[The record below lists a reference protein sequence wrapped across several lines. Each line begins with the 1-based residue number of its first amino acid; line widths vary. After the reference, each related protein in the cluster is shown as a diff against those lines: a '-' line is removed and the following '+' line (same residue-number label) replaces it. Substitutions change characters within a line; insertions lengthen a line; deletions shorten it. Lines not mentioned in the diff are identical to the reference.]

1 MSSSDRRKDLRLAIQ
16 FATQN
21 LKYWKLDES
30 VQEFY
35 QAWLQRLETADEP
48 CDHLTP
54 PREGETPRGPE
65 QQLRYRAF
73 LDHELERH
81 VQQGR
86 LAEHLVADL
95 QQENRRIQRELQA
108 EVPQEGGPQEDE
120 PFAEVHSAPEEEPS
134 AARGEV
140 SSPTI
145 AARLLEAILDPRS
158 LQYLM
163 MLGSALLVLGLV
175 IWLATQGFFDDPL
188 VIAICAAGVNLAV
201 LAGGAYLL
209 RWTRFETAGRGLT
222 LLACLVMP
230 LHLWFYDAQGL
241 IVLDEGGHLWI
252 PALVI
257 AGLYAICAVLIRDS
271 LFAYAM
277 VGGIT
282 LTGLMILGDQSVAR
296 FWEGAAVSTLLMAIG
311 AVAIHVERAF
321 VPGDGPLN
329 REDFGKAFYRA
340 GHCVLLGSLV
350 VLVSWAVSSWT
361 YGGMLADVWGA
372 WRGGSLPFAEP
383 SLATSQQLKTLALGL
398 SLVATYLYGYSYF
411 VVSRRS
417 VLIVA
422 AIATFL
428 WAEVMF
434 VDLLPVPLSEALIM
448 MVMAVTAIV
457 FQAFAWGV
465 RGRTEDREFPSAHD
479 SLARMMQTF
488 ACLFLLVPIVVG
500 VVGYLRASFAIF
512 PAYEITPLF
521 ATALGVTVLA
531 SGLGFWQTQDR
542 QRVLG
547 VMYAGFSATALL
559 LASFSGLAL
568 LTWESWD
575 LAGPLLMII
584 PLGYLSLATRFDK
597 QGRNSFQ
604 WAAVCGTSLLTTAVV
619 ASAYGISIRRIEPI
633 SGQASE
639 LMLSVFLLEVC
650 VFYVAYAALTKR
662 WFASFMALLA
672 GSAAVVQLEHYLGTS
687 YELGLF
693 TFGVIGLVVV
703 LVDRVLGLTRS
714 EADPKQSTLGVSG
727 QVLLSVAGTGSVL
740 LALNRLMMQGF
751 HGGTLVLLL
760 GMIATSLVAAVVVL
774 PRGAYRWYVT
784 LAAIQ
789 GCAALLLVAF
799 GLSLE
804 PWQKAEIL
812 LAAFGAVVLIVSHV
826 GWAQEGER
834 QEDWVSL
841 GMVVGSLLLA
851 IPMVTGLLG
860 QRFDFYHE
868 TTPWRLVH
876 EIGAFAVGLS
886 LLGTGILFRLRSTT
900 IVGAIAT
907 LLYVSTLVVY
917 IRLPEQLQGVAVYM
931 MIGGGVF
938 FVVSMLLSIFRDYLL
953 AMPERF
959 RHRRGLFRV
968 LTWR

>member
-1 MSSSDRRKDLRLAIQ
+1 LAIQ
-16 FATQN
+16 FAMQN
-21 LKYWKLDES
+21 LKYWKLEES

-35 QAWLQRLETADEP
+35 EAWLRRLETADEP
-48 CDHLTP
+48 CEHLTP
-54 PREGETPRGPE
+54 PRQDEIPRGPQ
-65 QQLRYRAF
+65 QQLRYRVF

-95 QQENRRIQRELQA
+95 RQENRRIQQELQA
-108 EVPQEGGPQEDE
+108 EVLQNEEQQEEE
-120 PFAEVHSAPEEEPS
+120 PFAEVHSAPADEPS
-134 AARGEV
+134 AEDDTAA
-140 SSPTI
+140 SPTI
-145 AARLLEAILDPRS
+145 AGRLLEAILDPRS

-188 VIAICAAGVNLAV
+188 VIASCAAVANLAV

-209 RWTRFETAGRGLT
+209 RLTRFETAGRGLT

-257 AGLYAICAVLIRDS
+257 AGLYAICAVLVRDS

-296 FWEGAAVSTLLMAIG
+296 FWEGAAVSALLIAIG

-340 GHCVLLGSLV
+340 GHCVLLGGLV
-350 VLVSWAVSSWT
+350 VLVSWAASSWT
-361 YGGMLADVWGA
+361 YGGMLADVWRF
-372 WRGGSLPFAEP
+372 WRGGSLPFDEP
-383 SLATSQQLKTLALGL
+383 SLATSEKLKTLALGL
-398 SLVATYLYGYSYF
+398 SLIATYLYGYSYF
-411 VVSRRS
+411 VVSRRP
-417 VLIVA
+417 VLIGG

-428 WAEVMF
+428 WGEVIF
-434 VDLLPVPLSEALIM
+434 VDLLPVPVTEALVM
-448 MVMAVTAIV
+448 LVMAMTAIF

-465 RGRTEDREFPSAHD
+465 GGQRGDHKSNNTHS
-479 SLARMMQTF
+479 SLSIMMQTV
-488 ACLFLLVPIVVG
+488 ACLFLVIPVVMG
-500 VVGYLRASFAIF
+500 IAGYLRASFVVF
-512 PAYEITPLF
+512 PQFEISPLF
-521 ATALGVTVLA
+521 AAALGATALA
-531 SGLGFWQTQDR
+531 SGLGIWRTQGR

-547 VMYAGFSATALL
+547 MTYAVCSSVALL
-559 LASFSGLAL
+559 LGSFSGLAL
-568 LTWESWD
+568 LGWEAWD
-575 LAGPLLMII
+575 LAGPVLMII
-584 PLGYLSLATRFDK
+584 PLGYLVLATRFDK
-597 QGRNSFQ
+597 VGRTN
-604 WAAVCGTSLLTTAVV
+604 WEAAAACGTTLLTTAVV
-619 ASAYGISIRRIEPI
+619 PSAYGLSIRRMEPL

-650 VFYVAYAALTKR
+650 LFYAVYSVVSNR
-662 WFASFMALLA
+662 SFASFMALLA
-672 GSAAVVQLEHYLGTS
+672 GSAAVVQFEHYLGTS
-687 YELGLF
+687 YEMGLF
-693 TFGVIGLVVV
+693 SFGVIGLVVV
-703 LVDRVLGLTRS
+703 LVDRLLSLTHS
-714 EADPKQSTLGVSG
+714 EADPKQSSFGLSG
-727 QVLLSVAGTGSVL
+727 QVLLSLAGTGSVL
-740 LALNRLMMQGF
+740 LALNRLMMVGF
-751 HGGTLVLLL
+751 HVGTLTLLL
-760 GMIATSLVAAVVVL
+760 GMIMTSLFAAVIVI
-774 PRGAYRWYVT
+774 PREAGRWYVA
-784 LAAIQ
+784 LAVTQ

-804 PWQKAEIL
+804 PWQKLEIL
-812 LAAFGAVVLIVSHV
+812 LAAVGVVVLIVSHV

-841 GMVVGSLLLA
+841 GMVVGSLMLA
-851 IPMVTGLLG
+851 APMVTGLLG